1 MEIIGQF
8 RSVNK
13 KDEQGKGHLILNLFV
28 TAVQICGEGVIYGNI
43 IYIDGYLCKK
53 PSYRLTPF
61 GREVS
66 DLLIAVNRNY
76 GQSDYIPCIAWGR
89 TARWTSTMDVGDR
102 IEIYGRIQSRQYT
115 KKQISENGEEEVLEK
130 EAYEIS
136 TVKLNK
142 VASKK

>member
-28 TAVQICGEGVIYGNI
+28 TAVQICGEGVTYGNI

-76 GQSDYIPCIAWGR
+76 GKSDYIPCIAWGR